1 MVKMVVGFTLF
12 TWDTQIG
19 PISEYTF
26 PNTFQLTDD
35 VITKIYTAHSI
46 NDENLDNPEFIE
58 IKVDEMI
65 YWSYCDKARV
75 AQFGYEILVLVFNE
89 HEKAP
94 FNKLKAR
101 FMNFAHL
108 IFKHEKTERL
118 PYVESNMDL
127 LFEKKNDQKILL
139 LGRAGTGKSS
149 MKKVI
154 FEGKNPYKLL
164 FTPLEPTLDLEPSI
178 YSWLD
183 VSLGVFDSSG
193 QEIQSVLQ
201 EGQLQDLAFE
211 NAAIVIYTIDISHW
225 INDKSEIISDIET
238 IKQILVDKNIAS
250 KLVIFLN
257 KIDLVAGDQRDD
269 FLEPIK
275 TELEEKY
282 DCMVFFTSIVPE
294 LIYQTYHTFSEILS
308 YFSLVAKNLK
318 SFLDKDFG
326 DFTKSAAF
334 ISNFNKTIIAQT
346 ISPDFNLPLINPANE
361 IIAQLIY
368 SFENLQE
375 EDTIDFVSLASKNGL
390 RIFLKHLDFAEFDVA
405 DLIIVTSTI
414 SGETFSTLARE
425 FKETMFD
432 HFYNRSSNDMP

>member
-1 MVKMVVGFTLF
+1 MVNMVVGFTLF

-19 PISEYTF
+19 PVCEYTY
-26 PNTFQLTDD
+26 PDTFQLTDD
-35 VITKIYTAHSI
+35 IITKIYTTHSI
-46 NDENLDNPEFIE
+46 NEENLENPEFIE

-75 AQFGYEILVLVFNE
+75 ADFGYEIVVLVFNE

-108 IFKHEKTERL
+108 IFKHDKTERVS
-118 PYVESNMDL
+118 YIENNMDL
-127 LFEKKNDQKILL
+127 LFEKKNEQKILL

-164 FTPLEPTLDLEPSI
+164 FTPLEPTMDLEPSI

-201 EGQLQDLAFE
+201 EGQLQDTAFD
-211 NAAIVIYTIDISHW
+211 NAAIVIYTIDISAW
-225 INDKSEIISDIET
+225 IKDNSEIIPDIEK
-238 IKQILVDKNIAS
+238 IKQILADKNNAS
-250 KLVIFLN
+250 KLIIFLN
-257 KIDLVAGDQRDD
+257 KIDLISSDQRDEI
-269 FLEPIK
+269 LEPIK
-275 TELEEKY
+275 AEIEEKY
-282 DCMVFFTSIVPE
+282 DCLVFFTSIVPE
-294 LIYQTYHTFSEILS
+294 LIYQTYNTFSEILS

-318 SFLDKDFG
+318 SFLDRDFG
-326 DFTKSAAF
+326 AFTKTAAF

-346 ISPDFNLPLINPANE
+346 ISQDFNLPLINPANE

-405 DLIIVTSTI
+405 DLIIVTQTI
-414 SGETFSTLARE
+414 SGETFSSLARA

-432 HFYNRSSNDMP
+432 HFYNR

>member
-1 MVKMVVGFTLF
+1 MVIGITLF

-19 PISEYTF
+19 PVLEFTF
-26 PNTFQLTDD
+26 PGTFQMTDD
-35 VITKIYTAHSI
+35 VVTKIYSAHSI
-46 NDENLDNPEFIE
+46 NEDNVENPELIE
-58 IKVDEMI
+58 MKVDEMI
-65 YWSYCDKARV
+65 YWSYCERARV
-75 AQFGYEILVLVFNE
+75 AQYGYEILVLVFNE

-94 FNKLKAR
+94 FNKLKTR
-101 FMNFAHL
+101 FINFAHL

-118 PYVESNMDL
+118 SYIENNLDL
-127 LFEKKNDQKILL
+127 LFEKKNEQKILL

-164 FTPLEPTLDLEPSI
+164 FTPIEPTLDLEPSI

-211 NAAIVIYTIDISHW
+211 NAAVVIYTIDIAAW
-225 INDKSEIISDIET
+225 INDKSEIVSDIDT
-238 IKQILVDKNIAS
+238 IKQILVNKSIAS
-250 KLVIFLN
+250 KLIIFLN
-257 KIDLVAGDQRDD
+257 KIDLIASDQRKE

-275 TELEEKY
+275 TELEEQG
-282 DCMVFFTSIVPE
+282 CIIFLTSIVPE
-294 LIYQTYHTFSEILS
+294 LIYQTYQAFSEILS
-308 YFSLVAKNLK
+308 YFSLIAKKLK

-326 DFTKSAAF
+326 IFTKTAAF

-346 ISPDFNLPLINPANE
+346 ISPDFDLQLINPANE

-375 EDTIDFVSLASKNGL
+375 EDTIDFISLASKNGL
-390 RIFLKHLDFAEFDVA
+390 RIFLKHLDFGEFDVA
-405 DLIIVTSTI
+405 DLIIVTRAM

-425 FKETMFD
+425 FKDTMFN
-432 HFYNRSSNDMP
+432 HFYNKLSNDIS

>member
-1 MVKMVVGFTLF
+1 
-12 TWDTQIG
+12 
-19 PISEYTF
+19 
-26 PNTFQLTDD
+26 
-35 VITKIYTAHSI
+35 
-46 NDENLDNPEFIE
+46 
-58 IKVDEMI
+58 
-65 YWSYCDKARV
+65 
-75 AQFGYEILVLVFNE
+75 
-89 HEKAP
+89 
-94 FNKLKAR
+94 
-101 FMNFAHL
+101 
-108 IFKHEKTERL
+108 
-118 PYVESNMDL
+118 
-127 LFEKKNDQKILL
+127 
-139 LGRAGTGKSS
+139 
-149 MKKVI
+149 
-154 FEGKNPYKLL
+154 
-164 FTPLEPTLDLEPSI
+164 
-178 YSWLD
+178 
-183 VSLGVFDSSG
+183 
-193 QEIQSVLQ
+193 
-201 EGQLQDLAFE
+201 LQDLAFE